1 MPVVKTSRIRNL
13 LLAALPEGEFERLEK
28 HLRPVDLPRRKQLEL
43 SSKPIRQVYFPESG
57 ITSIVAEGGK
67 KDTQVEIGI
76 IGREGVTGLPILLG
90 DDRFPYS
97 SYMQVG
103 GAGHMLEAEV
113 LQELMQRSAESQ
125 RLFLN
130 FAQTFLLQVSE
141 TAVANARAR
150 IEERLSRWLL
160 MAGDRVGDDEI
171 NLTHEFLSLMMGA
184 RRPGVTEAMHALTK
198 KGLIAT
204 RRGVIS
210 LQDRAGLIKHAGR
223 YYGLPEAEYR
233 RLILGK

>member
-1 MPVVKTSRIRNL
+1 MAAVKTPRIRNL
-13 LLAALPEGEFERLEK
+13 LLAALPEGEFERLGR

-43 SSKPIRQVYFPESG
+43 SNKSIRQIYFPESG
-57 ITSIVAEGGK
+57 ITSIVAEGPK
-67 KDTQVEIGI
+67 KDSQVEVGI

-90 DDRFPYS
+90 DDRFIYS

-103 GAGHMLEAEV
+103 GEGHMLEVDA
-113 LQELMQRSAESQ
+113 LQELMQRNPECQ
-125 RLFLN
+125 KLFLN
-130 FAQTFLLQVSE
+130 FTLTFLLQVSE

-171 NLTHEFLSLMMGA
+171 MLTHEFLSLMMGA
-184 RRPGVTEAMHALTK
+184 RRPGVTEAIHALTR

-210 LQDRAGLIKHAGR
+210 LLNRPGLIKHAGR

>member
-1 MPVVKTSRIRNL
+1 
-13 LLAALPEGEFERLEK
+13 
-28 HLRPVDLPRRKQLEL
+28 
-43 SSKPIRQVYFPESG
+43 
-57 ITSIVAEGGK
+57 
-67 KDTQVEIGI
+67 
-76 IGREGVTGLPILLG
+76 
-90 DDRFPYS
+90 
-97 SYMQVG
+97 
-103 GAGHMLEAEV
+103 
-113 LQELMQRSAESQ
+113 LMQHNPECQ
-125 RLFLN
+125 KLFLN
-130 FAQTFLLQVSE
+130 FTLTFLLQVSE

-171 NLTHEFLSLMMGA
+171 MLTHEFLSLMMGA
-184 RRPGVTEAMHALTK
+184 RRPGVTEAIHALTR

-210 LQDRAGLIKHAGR
+210 LLNRPGLIKHAGR

>member
-1 MPVVKTSRIRNL
+1 MAAVKTSRIHNL
-13 LLAALPEGEFERLEK
+13 LLAALPAGELERLEK

-43 SSKPIRQVYFPESG
+43 PGKPIRQVYFPESG

-67 KDTQVEIGI
+67 KDSQVEIGI
-76 IGREGVTGLPILLG
+76 IGREGMTGLPVLLG
-90 DDRFPYS
+90 DDRFIYS

-103 GAGHMLEAEV
+103 GQGQMLEVEV
-113 LQELMQRSAESQ
+113 LQELIQRNPECQ
-125 RLFLN
+125 KLFLN
-130 FAQTFLLQVSE
+130 FALTFLLQVSE

-160 MAGDRVGDDEI
+160 MAADRVGDEEI
-171 NLTHEFLSLMMGA
+171 MLTHEFLSLMMGA

-204 RRGVIS
+204 RRGVIA
-210 LQDRAGLIKHAGR
+210 LLDRGGLAKHAGR